1 MQIIHFGLYDGF
13 LELSESDYTFMSKT
27 ALETIKKE
35 LLSYLDEE
43 QVALEPNL
51 VYSWAVQDLSEIK
64 ALRELIE
71 NANTLQD
78 IEQIDRV
85 FYEVYKV
92 IGEPDAQL

>member
-13 LELSESDYTFMSKT
+13 LELTESDYTFMSKT
-27 ALETIKKE
+27 ALETIKEE

-51 VYSWAVQDLSEIK
+51 EYSWATQDLSEIK
-64 ALRELIE
+64 ALRESIE

-85 FYEVYKV
+85 FFEVYKV
-92 IGEPDAQL
+92 IGEPDAKL